1 MSSLYK
7 ISQVSQENVG
17 FYFIR
22 FRAESREEALC
33 ALNAAQHAIPATAD
47 LLTDTANY
55 LALQPTTSAGAKR
68 TDNAPTNPVCAC
80 DTPLPAAELSVKTYN
95 ALLRS
100 RITTIGQF
108 CTLELHDLMWL
119 RNFGKKAVAEA
130 IAYRA
135 RLGAPLAQ

>member
-1 MSSLYK
+1 MCSLYK
-7 ISQVSQENVG
+7 TSQVSQENIG

-33 ALNAAQHAIPATAD
+33 ALSAAQHALPTTAD
-47 LLTDTANY
+47 LLTDTAHF
-55 LALQPTTSAGAKR
+55 LALQPATSASAKPA
-68 TDNAPTNPVCAC
+68 DNAPATSGYAC
-80 DTPLPAAELSVKTYN
+80 DAPLPAAELSVKTYN
-95 ALLRS
+95 ALLKS
-100 RITTIGQF
+100 RITTLGQF
-108 CTLELHDLMWL
+108 CALELHDLMWL